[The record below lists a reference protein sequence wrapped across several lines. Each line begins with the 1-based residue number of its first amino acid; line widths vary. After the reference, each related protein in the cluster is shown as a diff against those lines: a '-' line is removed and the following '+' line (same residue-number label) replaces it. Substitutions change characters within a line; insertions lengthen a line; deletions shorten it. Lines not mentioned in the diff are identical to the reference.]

1 MIRVLVLC
9 EYPSLNG
16 GEYSLL
22 EVAKCLQRERV
33 EWLFAA
39 PPAGPLASYVREAG
53 WLHVPLLCTGVLGQ
67 RAPRSELREHLTELI
82 RRHRPQVVH
91 ANSVSMSRLAG
102 PVVRD
107 LNVPGVG
114 HLRDIVK
121 LSAAS
126 IRDVGGHRR
135 LLAVSA
141 ATRDWYRACGVPS
154 ERIVVEYNGV
164 DLDRFCPRPG
174 AGYLH
179 AELGIDRQAR
189 LIGTIG
195 QIGLRKG
202 TDVFVGAAGHIAES
216 VCDVHFLIVGQR
228 YSQKDESRVFEQRV
242 HEQATQGALRGRI
255 HFLGVRAD
263 LDRLLRELT
272 VYVHAARQEP
282 LGRVLL
288 ESAATGL
295 PVVATDVGGTRE
307 IFDTRPPSALL
318 VPPDAVEPL
327 AQSVQR
333 VLSDTVVQ
341 HDLGCAARRRAETM
355 FDVRDTA
362 IRLASHY
369 SEIAGLDSG
378 RLVKT

>member
-1 MIRVLVLC
+1 MRVLVLC

-39 PPAGPLASYVREAG
+39 PPAGPLADYLRQAG
-53 WLHVPLLCTGVLGQ
+53 WLHEPLLCTDALGQ
-67 RAPRSELREHLTELI
+67 RAPRDELRGRVAELI
-82 RRHRPQVVH
+82 QRHRPQVVH

-126 IRDVGGHRR
+126 LRDLGGHRR

-141 ATRDWYRACGVPS
+141 ATRDWYRTCGLPG
-154 ERIVVEYNGV
+154 ERISVEYNGV
-164 DLDRFCPRPG
+164 DLDRFCPRPP

-179 AELGIDRQAR
+179 AELGIDRRVR
-189 LIGTIG
+189 LVSTIG

-202 TDVFVGAAGHIAES
+202 TDVFVAAAARIAES
-216 VCDVHFLIVGQR
+216 VSDVHFLIVGQR
-228 YSQKDESRVFEQRV
+228 YSQKDESRAFEQRV
-242 HEQATQGALRGRI
+242 REQAQRGALCGRV

-263 LDRLLRELT
+263 MDRLLREMT
-272 VYVHAARQEP
+272 IYVHAARQEP

-307 IFDTRPPSALL
+307 IFDTYPPSALL
-318 VPPDAVEPL
+318 VPPDAVEQL
-327 AQSVQR
+327 AQSIQH
-333 VLSDTVVQ
+333 VLSDAVLQ
-341 HDLGCAARRRAETM
+341 HDLGVRRPAPCRD
-355 FDVRDTA
+355 DVR
-362 IRLASHY
+362 RP
-369 SEIAGLDSG
+369 
-378 RLVKT
+378 